1 MRISKRLFFNSIDSG
16 LILAIAAMFH
26 YTADDEVVGAFLFA
40 GGVAAILVMGSPL
53 FTGAVGDTIAMH
65 RRGWFPFLGVMLLGN
80 ILGCLL
86 CALCIQLLHDG
97 PTFVE
102 AARETWRA
110 KVGQGPSSALV
121 SSIFCGVLLYTSWR
135 VNLKAKIRPILSGL
149 VVLICVMVLVLCKF
163 DHSIADSFYL
173 FLSGAYN
180 WDSLLILLIAIFG
193 NAVGSAFPAW
203 LFRTQRQAKTGGVA
217 WNGSAPAAGRPEV
230 KGE

>member
-1 MRISKRLFFNSIDSG
+1 MHISKRLFFNSIYSG

-53 FTGAVGDTIAMH
+53 YTGAVGDTVALH
-65 RRGWFPFLGVMLLGN
+65 RPGWLRFLAVMLAGN

-86 CALCIQLLHDG
+86 CAVCIQFLYDG

-102 AARETWRA
+102 AARETWKV
-110 KVGQGPSSALV
+110 KVGQGPASALV

-135 VNLKAKIRPILSGL
+135 VNLKAKERPILSGL

-163 DHSIADSFYL
+163 DHSIADSFYM
-173 FLSGAYN
+173 FLAGSYG
-180 WDSLLILLIAIFG
+180 WESWMLLLTAIVG

-203 LFRTQRQAKTGGVA
+203 LFRTRKTTGGSPQEQQKIQG
-217 WNGSAPAAGRPEV
+217 NMQ
-230 KGE
+230 KGD

>member
-1 MRISKRLFFNSIDSG
+1 MHISKRLFFNSIYSG
-16 LILAIAAMFH
+16 LILSIAAMFH

-53 FTGAVGDTIAMH
+53 YTGAVGDTIAMH
-65 RRGWFPFLGVMLLGN
+65 RKGWLPFLAVMLAGN
-80 ILGCLL
+80 VVGCLL

-102 AARETWRA
+102 AARETWTA
-110 KVGQGPSSALV
+110 KVNQGVPSALA

-135 VNLKAKIRPILSGL
+135 VNLKAKERPILSGL

-173 FLSGAYN
+173 FLSGDYSWN
-180 WDSLLILLIAIFG
+180 GLLLLVIAIVG
-193 NAVGSAFPAW
+193 NAIGSAFPAW
-203 LFRTQRQAKTGGVA
+203 LFRTRRNPAKK
-217 WNGSAPAAGRPEV
+217 PV
-230 KGE
+230 KAK